1 MGAFALDEHA
11 PESYC
16 LRVDDLVINPGAR
29 LVHRGEKVIEL
40 PSLSFHLLL
49 ELAEAAPNVLT
60 YDDLIDKVW
69 SGRIVSPETVTQR
82 VKLLRK
88 ALGDDAHAPRYIG
101 LVRGEGYRML
111 PTVTVIDPSSA
122 AIATTTM
129 RPSQRRNL
137 GIALL
142 IVTLAI
148 MAWIISSRYSDAP
161 PAEPGVAER
170 APHSVAVLPFVN
182 ANESPQDLY
191 LSEGLGDE
199 LRDQLGRHLGLNV
212 AARSSSMAFRNQ
224 SLDATEISAR
234 LGVAN
239 LIEGTL
245 RREANQLRVSLQI
258 IDGATGFQ
266 TWSQSYNLRM
276 QDLLSVQ
283 QQIAQEVI
291 QQLLPMADEDAVDPM
306 PATRSVSANELMLL
320 AGHYDKQVRDKP
332 IVDQALLLNAIELY
346 REAIEADPSSALAHS
361 RLGAALLYLGDLNAA
376 EAPIFEALRLD
387 PNLAHVQY
395 TLGLYHWSRREPG
408 AGAAFERAIALNQN
422 FVEALSAYA
431 MWLSQNF
438 EFVKAAEYFRRALL
452 LDRMSH
458 ARYLEL
464 GNHLGIGGWIDEA
477 KLLAREVEQRF
488 NKNDSQAYLI
498 IARIHELTGELDIA
512 LEWAL
517 RSRQASPDDPEAA
530 WMIAE
535 LFARL
540 GMFEQAQR
548 YETEPGVG
556 QLYWQRRWQD
566 LIELGEALVLE
577 YPNETEIW
585 YALAWAYNAT
595 GRFRQTIRLLET
607 AGLPEHALADSRRSI
622 DVEATMTLA
631 DAYDATGNAPEAQA
645 LARWFVE
652 RMRKLIEDVPENAWW
667 PDVYMACAFA
677 ILGRDEESLDALED
691 VARARGLVWYPLVAD
706 AHCFQRFADNERYRR
721 VISILD
727 ERKADLRH
735 KIPMRL
741 GNLGLSPDELGASE

>member
-1 MGAFALDEHA
+1 MDEQA

-29 LVHRGEKVIEL
+29 SVHRGEKVIEL
-40 PSLSFHLLL
+40 PRLSFHLLL
-49 ELAEAAPNVLT
+49 ELAESAPNVLT
-60 YDDLIDKVW
+60 YDNLIDRVW
-69 SGRIVSPETVTQR
+69 PGRIVSQETVTQR

-111 PTVTVIDPSSA
+111 PKVTVTDPSSA
-122 AIATTTM
+122 AIAAETVQ
-129 RPSQRRNL
+129 PSQRRNI

-142 IVTLAI
+142 IVALATLG
-148 MAWIISSRYSDAP
+148 WIVSREYLRTPAGPGAAGPAP
-161 PAEPGVAER
+161 N
-170 APHSVAVLPFVN
+170 SVAVLPFVN
-182 ANESPQDLY
+182 ASESPDDLY

-199 LRDQLGRHLGLNV
+199 LRDQLGRHLGLSV
-212 AARSSSMAFRNQ
+212 AARSSSMAFRDQ
-224 SLDATEISAR
+224 ALEATQIAAR
-234 LGVAN
+234 LGAAN

-245 RREANQLRVSLQI
+245 RREANQLKVSLQI
-258 IDGATGFQ
+258 IDGLTGFQ

-320 AGHYDKQVRDKP
+320 AGHYDKQVRDQP
-332 IVDQALLLNAIELY
+332 IVDQGLLLKAIELY
-346 REAIEADPSSALAHS
+346 REATEVDPSSALAHS
-361 RLGAALLYLGDLNAA
+361 RLGAALLYLGDLNSA

-395 TLGLYHWSRREPG
+395 TLGLYHWSRREAG
-408 AGAAFERAIALNQN
+408 AGAAFERAISLNQN

-438 EFVKAAEYFRRALL
+438 EFVKASDYFKRALL

-477 KLLAREVEQRF
+477 KLLAREIEQRF
-488 NKNDSQAYLI
+488 NENDSQAWLI
-498 IARIHELTGELDIA
+498 IARIHELAGELDIA

-517 RSRQASPDDPEAA
+517 RSRQASPDDREAV

-540 GMFEQAQR
+540 DMVKQAER

-566 LIELGEALVLE
+566 LIELGEALILE

-595 GRFRQTIRLLET
+595 GRFRQTIRLLEMS
-607 AGLPEHALADSRRSI
+607 GLPEYALNESRRSI
-622 DVEATMTLA
+622 DVEAAMTLA
-631 DAYDATGNAPEAQA
+631 DAYDATDNKQEAHSLAHWYVEHLSKMKEEIPEG
-645 LARWFVE
+645 
-652 RMRKLIEDVPENAWW
+652 AWW
-667 PDVYMACAFA
+667 PDIYLACALA
-677 ILGRDEESLDALED
+677 ILGRDEEALDTLD
-691 VARARGLVWYPLVAD
+691 QVASAQGLAWYPLVAD
-706 AHCFQRFADNERYRR
+706 AHCFERFAENSRYRR
-721 VISILD
+721 VLGILD

-741 GNLGLSPDELGASE
+741 GKVGLSLDELGASE